1 MKSTP
6 KALHG
11 LDVRCLPACLTGV
24 LLALALLPGAA
35 RADASPSGAVQ
46 DYEAEVSVLRSMC
59 HAILVSLKEIRD
71 ELPDPAHPSEIEAA
85 AARQQ
90 LAPVAPLVDAF
101 EERAA
106 RTEPLRRSAEKA
118 LSDAASGGADAAG
131 LAELRGRLEDAHQQ
145 ERRYRRH
152 VKTFYGRAVS
162 TYGPPPAAD
171 GSTATVA
178 AGGVAPGRA
187 AHATRVWGEVWGG
200 LGASTYERPNAPE
213 DPNATTPRDESAT
226 DFQGHVQATTVL
238 PTQTRIQI
246 NLDREHRLE
255 RREIALSNI
264 ALSARHRLPAGFTFD
279 AGLGRRGY
287 KEELNERAGYGE
299 FRVHAA
305 ADYENPLVSAGARI
319 EHRSRSHTDDEDYP
333 ESQRLDYG
341 ITVFG
346 LDGALSAGEGRLS
359 GGFTRTTRRAE
370 QEATDHDRNA
380 LALEWLTKP
389 RGLKLQADTEFW
401 SRPVTVY
408 DSVTFQTKT
417 EDQAHHRY
425 KLRMMIPT
433 GAAGTAQWIPEVLV
447 YRYPDLEDAG
457 YLDAGVAHRSR
468 AGSFGAG
475 GRISANHW
483 RLYYRLHENEE
494 AFDFV
499 SYTSRSS
506 SRPRGGGFYR
516 QFGMSV
522 KAYTRQEDYE
532 GLDEVGE
539 NPTSGQIYAALGAI
553 TQAFQSPRPPHMLDL
568 HWRGG
573 WRIQPVSARAP
584 AFELGPSLGH
594 VFYVDSER
602 YRLQDMANDL
612 VDKLPEDQQ
621 VDDPLGD
628 QNYLLLNPINRGRA
642 GIAGAVELRI
652 PGGLQGR
659 LDLQYS
665 LDALYNA
672 DPVQIFRTFDLSG
685 QARYPIKADLY
696 LEGELGYHQTRLG
709 DQGSANDFNRT
720 YVRVL
725 VRYLFD
731 VDLNQISSLG
741 RSS

>member
-1 MKSTP
+1 
-6 KALHG
+6 
-11 LDVRCLPACLTGV
+11 
-24 LLALALLPGAA
+24 
-35 RADASPSGAVQ
+35 
-46 DYEAEVSVLRSMC
+46 MC
-59 HAILVSLKEIRD
+59 HAILVSLKEIRNQIAD
-71 ELPDPAHPSEIEAA
+71 PDRPGETEAA
-85 AARQQ
+85 QARRQ
-90 LAPVAPLVDAF
+90 LAPVAPLVNAF

-106 RTEPLRRSAEKA
+106 RTEPLRRLAEKT
-118 LSDAASGGADAAG
+118 LSEAGSNNSANASE
-131 LAELRGRLEDAHQQ
+131 LAKLRDRLEEARQQ
-145 ERRYRRH
+145 AKRYRRH
-152 VKTFYGRAVS
+152 VDTFYGRAVS
-162 TYGPPPAAD
+162 TYGPPPAPAIGGAGAIGGAAD
-171 GSTATVA
+171 A
-178 AGGVAPGRA
+178 APRGPARGAAPGRA
-187 AHATRVWGEVWGG
+187 QPIRVSGEVWGG
-200 LGASTYERPNAPE
+200 LGASTYERPNAPK
-213 DPNATTPRDESAT
+213 DPNATAPRDESAT

-255 RREIALSNI
+255 RREISLSNI
-264 ALSARHRLPAGFTFD
+264 ALRARHRLPAGVTFD

-305 ADYENPLVSAGARI
+305 ADYSNPLVSAGARI
-319 EHRSRSHTDDEDYP
+319 EHRSRSHTDDEDYA
-333 ESQRLDYG
+333 ENQRLDYG
-341 ITVFG
+341 VTVIG

-389 RGLKLQADTEFW
+389 RGLRLQADAEFW
-401 SRPVTVY
+401 SRPVAVY

-417 EDQAHHRY
+417 EDQTHHRY

-433 GAAGTAQWIPEVLV
+433 GDAGTAQWIPEVLI

-457 YLDAGVAHRSR
+457 YLDAGIAHRSR
-468 AGSFGAG
+468 PGSFGAG
-475 GRISANHW
+475 GRISTSHW

-516 QFGMSV
+516 QIGMSV

-573 WRIQPVSARAP
+573 WRIRSVSARAP
-584 AFELGPSLGH
+584 AFEFGPSLGH

-621 VDDPLGD
+621 VNDPLGD
-628 QNYLLLNPINRGRA
+628 QNYLLLNPINRARA
-642 GIAGAVELRI
+642 GIAGAVELRV

-665 LDALYNA
+665 MDVLYNA
-672 DPVQIFRTFDLSG
+672 DPVQTFRTFDLRSH
-685 QARYPIKADLY
+685 ARYPIKANLS
-696 LEGELGYHQTRLG
+696 LEGELGYHRTRLG

-725 VRYLFD
+725 IRYLFD
-731 VDLNQISSLG
+731 VDLKQISSLG